1 MEEDA
6 STSGNTNISPQLL
19 NEWIE
24 IQDSLKK
31 RLTIEDEFDWKLP
44 PMKDQDSEGIEE
56 NQDSSGEILKYVG
69 GVDLSFSRNDSLIAC
84 ATLVVLDIST
94 LEVVHEDS
102 SIIKLRIPYVPGF
115 LAFREENYVFS
126 GNFLCDLI
134 SGVILLR
141 YQAFGT
147 SASRTSKENEEDITY
162 TVSPGFGLACH
173 LGVLADL
180 PTIGIGK
187 NLHQVDGLTQSR
199 VRRVL
204 EANGNPRSD
213 IFTLIADSGST
224 LGAAMR
230 TTKGSLKPIFISVG
244 HRVSLPSAI
253 KIVKLFGRFRVP
265 DPSGRC
271 IIEKYVGKSILY
283 NSGLFDL

>member
-1 MEEDA
+1 MEDA

-102 SIIKLRIPYVPGF
+102 SIIKLR
-115 LAFREENYVFS
+115 
-126 GNFLCDLI
+126 
-134 SGVILLR
+134 
-141 YQAFGT
+141 T

-187 NLHQVDGLTQSR
+187 N
-199 VRRVL
+199 
-204 EANGNPRSD
+204 
-213 IFTLIADSGST
+213 
-224 LGAAMR
+224 AMR
-230 TTKGSLKPIFISVG
+230 TTKGSLKPILFQLV
-244 HRVSLPSAI
+244 
-253 KIVKLFGRFRVP
+253 IVYLFRVL
-265 DPSGRC
+265 SRLSSC
-271 IIEKYVGKSILY
+271 LVGFGFQNHQAGVS
-283 NSGLFDL
+283 

>member
-6 STSGNTNISPQLL
+6 STSGNSNISPQLV

-31 RLTIEDEFDWKLP
+31 RLITDDEFDWKLP
-44 PMKDQDSEGIEE
+44 PMKDQDSEGMEE
-56 NQDSSGEILKYVG
+56 NQDSNVEILKYVG

-115 LAFREENYVFS
+115 LAFREAPVLLELLKKMETTSPTLYPQVLMVD
-126 GNFLCDLI
+126 GN
-134 SGVILLR
+134 GLLHPR
-141 YQAFGT
+141 
-147 SASRTSKENEEDITY
+147 
-162 TVSPGFGLACH
+162 GFGLACH

-187 NLHQVDGLTQSR
+187 NLV
-199 VRRVL
+199 
-204 EANGNPRSD
+204 
-213 IFTLIADSGST
+213 
-224 LGAAMR
+224 
-230 TTKGSLKPIFISVG
+230 
-244 HRVSLPSAI
+244 
-253 KIVKLFGRFRVP
+253 IVYLFRVP
-265 DPSGRC
+265 SRLSSCLVGFGFQNPSGRLTLDQR
-271 IIEKYVGKSILY
+271 IFFESMA
-283 NSGLFDL
+283 